1 MIANLEALAAL
12 ADLGTMTRAAARL
25 RITQS
30 AVSKRIAALEGELS
44 LRLVESAGRGVRLT
58 PAGENL
64 LDKTSPFMGALK
76 DALNQSGPTTG
87 ERLVIGI
94 SESILASW
102 GAGVLYE
109 VQRHVPDLEIGLNAH
124 RSPVALD
131 HVRSGEYMLAL
142 CAGEPGETPELK
154 SEIVLHEPMVI
165 IPAGLRPFDFKDTV
179 PVLTIEPHASTW
191 RYLERR
197 LRINASRWKFRIV
210 VERTLQSFAC
220 IAQIAKSGLA
230 HGLVPLGIAKSLG
243 IDQNDLVRF
252 PEPGLTRPISLV
264 GRSRT
269 WARPVVRDFHTS
281 LNEEIAKIIDSIS

>member
-1 MIANLEALAAL
+1 MEP
-12 ADLGTMTRAAARL
+12 
-25 RITQS
+25 
-30 AVSKRIAALEGELS
+30 
-44 LRLVESAGRGVRLT
+44 AGRGVRLT

-64 LDKTSPFMGALK
+64 LDKTSPFMAALK
-76 DALNQSGPTTG
+76 DALDQGGPTTG
-87 ERLVIGI
+87 ERLVIGV

-102 GAGVLYE
+102 GARVLYQ
-109 VQRHVPDLEIGLNAH
+109 VQRNVPDLEIGLNAH

-142 CAGEPGETPELK
+142 CAGESGETPELK
-154 SEIVLHEPMVI
+154 SEIILHEPMVI
-165 IPAGLRPFDFKDTV
+165 VPAGLKTFQLEETL

-197 LRINASRWKFRIV
+197 LRAHASRWKFRVV

-220 IAQIAKSGLA
+220 ITQIAKAGLA
-230 HGLVPLGIAKSLG
+230 HGLVPLGIARSLG
-243 IDQNDLVRF
+243 IDQRHLIRF

-269 WARPVVRDFHTS
+269 WARPIVQGFHAS
-281 LNEEIAKIIDSIS
+281 LSREIEKIADALT

>member
-1 MIANLEALAAL
+1 MIANLEALAAI
-12 ADLGTMTRAAARL
+12 ADLGTMTRAATRL

-30 AVSKRIAALEGELS
+30 AVSKRIAALEGELN
-44 LRLVESAGRGVRLT
+44 LRLVETAGRGVRLT

-64 LDKTSPFMGALK
+64 LDKTSPFMAALK
-76 DALNQSGPTTG
+76 DALHQGGPTTG
-87 ERLVIGI
+87 ERLIIGV

-102 GAGVLYE
+102 GAGVLYR
-109 VQRHVPDLEIGLNAH
+109 VQRSVPDLEIGLNAH

-154 SEIVLHEPMVI
+154 SENILNEPMAIV
-165 IPAGLRPFDFKDTV
+165 PAGLRPLELKDTI

-197 LRINASRWKFRIV
+197 LRAHAHRWGFRIV

-220 IAQIAKSGLA
+220 ITQIAKSGLA

-243 IDQNDLVRF
+243 IDESDLIRF

-269 WARPVVRDFHTS
+269 WARPIVRDFHAS
-281 LNEEIAKIIDSIS
+281 LSKEIAKIVDSIS